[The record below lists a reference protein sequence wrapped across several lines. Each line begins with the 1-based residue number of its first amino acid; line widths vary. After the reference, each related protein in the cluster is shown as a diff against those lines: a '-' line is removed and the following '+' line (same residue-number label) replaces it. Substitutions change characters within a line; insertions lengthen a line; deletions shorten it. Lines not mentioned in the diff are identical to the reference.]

1 MIKHFKFYLV
11 VLLALMIALFSA
23 CEDGDDGDDSDDI
36 ALLIAALAE
45 HGITLTE
52 SDFEGLTME
61 EGAYTND
68 ENGIT
73 GMIHGSVSVSKYES
87 FRDKMDE
94 STTLSALTK
103 DTSDTDEVNNFYVT
117 YWKSGGEII
126 AMILYNGKD
135 IPHITI
141 NYDED

>member
-1 MIKHFKFYLV
+1 
-11 VLLALMIALFSA
+11 
-23 CEDGDDGDDSDDI
+23 
-36 ALLIAALAE
+36 
-45 HGITLTE
+45 
-52 SDFEGLTME
+52 
-61 EGAYTND
+61 
-68 ENGIT
+68 
-73 GMIHGSVSVSKYES
+73 
-87 FRDKMDE
+87 MDE